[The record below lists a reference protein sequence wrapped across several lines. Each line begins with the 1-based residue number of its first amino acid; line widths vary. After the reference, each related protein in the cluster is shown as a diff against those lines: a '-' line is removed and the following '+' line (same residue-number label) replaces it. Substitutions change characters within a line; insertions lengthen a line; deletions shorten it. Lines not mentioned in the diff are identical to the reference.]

1 MALASVIL
9 SNITNPLFT
18 SVGTHA
24 ITVIYICNS
33 GSVAVPFNIYAV
45 PNGSAPSGNNIIYSA
60 VPLTVNDTYVIDT
73 EKLILNNGD
82 SIHANLA
89 VPAMTLT
96 TRVVATISTIEV

>member
-1 MALASVIL
+1 MALASVVL

-45 PNGSAPSGNNIIYSA
+45 PNGSVPGGNNIIYSS

-89 VPAMTLT
+89 VPAMTTT